1 MHGAHPHKSTQV
13 GPARV
18 KKMEREREREVKHL
32 LNMVG

>member
-18 KKMEREREREVKHL
+18 KMEREREREVKHL